1 MSKMVN
7 IGSIQISITE
17 TPGHVSYQISG
28 TVDESFKQENV
39 PRIKAQ
45 TITLDLEGLKSFNSC
60 GVREWVFLIKDLDK
74 LGQLHFTKCSIPMVD
89 QLNMVPD
96 SAGNSIIESF
106 YAPYACSDHGEVEHL
121 INVHDNSKDLQS
133 HVAPEKTCSTCRNP
147 LIFDA
152 MADSYFLFLAPS
164 KSKPKKAS

>member
-1 MSKMVN
+1 MVN

-89 QLNMVPD
+89 QLVEPTILRLCCNIGPKWKYTQSWWRGD
-96 SAGNSIIESF
+96 LDICAAE
-106 YAPYACSDHGEVEHL
+106 ACSFLPSL
-121 INVHDNSKDLQS
+121 I
-133 HVAPEKTCSTCRNP
+133 
-147 LIFDA
+147 
-152 MADSYFLFLAPS
+152 S
-164 KSKPKKAS
+164 KSHPIFRVIHFITKAIRRQKHFKSNHLWVANVFAVCKS